1 MSERWIRDK
10 RRKTTMVEVL
20 KLNWVQEWEK
30 NRARLVNIATLP
42 AYVTRLYTLLLVI
55 DLFMMVL

>member
-20 KLNWVQEWEK
+20 KLNWVQEWGK
-30 NRARLVNIATLP
+30 NRARLVDIATLP